1 MRIHYRK
8 LLINSN
14 LLMVAMVILAA
25 MNMVFM
31 RVMVLMVI
39 MVVIVVL
46 VMVTLT
52 FLGESQIIILH
63 TYIYI
68 LPVGHHQRR
77 QEVLVHPGQVLHY
90 GPPMP
95 QIAKSSDH
103 QDQLQDDAQFGAHH
117 RQPQQQDHWQ
127 G

>member
-14 LLMVAMVILAA
+14 LLMVAMVILVA

-31 RVMVLMVI
+31 TVMVLMVI

-46 VMVTLT
+46 VMVTLA

-77 QEVLVHPGQVLHY
+77 QEVLVHPGQVL
-90 GPPMP
+90 PSFLETLP
-95 QIAKSSDH
+95 
-103 QDQLQDDAQFGAHH
+103 
-117 RQPQQQDHWQ
+117 
-127 G
+127 